1 MNYKN
6 LANRINRIS
15 DRFRGEE
22 PRVSII
28 SQNLGE
34 SDEEVQ
40 HRADNLKEQ
49 NFRQFGR
56 PGLVVVIRNFSSAE
70 VTNDSKQ

>member
-1 MNYKN
+1 MNYKS

-15 DRFRGEE
+15 DRFRREE
-22 PRVSII
+22 PRVSVI

-40 HRADNLKEQ
+40 QRADQLKEQ
-49 NFRQFGR
+49 NIRQFGR
-56 PGLVVVIRNFSSAE
+56 PGLIVIISNFSGME
-70 VTNDSKQ
+70 VKDVTNP